1 LAQSKSLHPYH
12 NLNNEESKHTKNLTP
27 NSPPTNV
34 GTNPKELHTPTSFA
48 KKSKGHAMDIKRENE
63 TLKGCFC

>member
-1 LAQSKSLHPYH
+1 MKSQ
-12 NLNNEESKHTKNLTP
+12 NIQKNLTP